1 MSRALEPLEPLNR
14 WIKDHTKEQLAALA
28 AHCETSPAYLQY
40 QIAAGRRN
48 PSPEL
53 ARLLEIHTQEEL
65 KRTDLCSAC
74 GRCEFAKTR

>member
-1 MSRALEPLEPLNR
+1 MAKALEPLEPLSS
-14 WIKDHTKEQLAALA
+14 WINNHTKEQLAALA
-28 AHCETSPAYLQY
+28 ALCETSPAYLQY

-53 ARLLEIHTQEEL
+53 ARLLEIHTNEEL

-74 GRCEFAKTR
+74 GRCEFAKAR